1 MLPTVGADSVKIIRY
16 SAEVAGRVMGIA
28 AMTNLVPEATRR
40 AALTQC
46 GNAILTVNQAL
57 LTAFFARI
65 QFESIDQR
73 VSFGKGK
80 GIDRG
85 FDAVVATI
93 SESVRTSLADRH
105 TSNPDYRAI
114 FPNGTEEM
122 TSPTIRED
130 EAIAEELRSALA
142 ASNLTVKSDAL
153 ALIDTAVPVIGPA
166 ATALRNAEQHLNGL
180 VQAELNAR
188 KDVVD
193 ALWEQRKIVETQ
205 LGRAGKALARF
216 VFFDFR
222 KAGESE
228 TATPAPPETGNTPPA
243 VGG

>member
-1 MLPTVGADSVKIIRY
+1 MIPDVGADSVKITRY
-16 SAEVAGRVMGIA
+16 GAQVSGRIFGIA
-28 AMTNLVPEATRR
+28 AMPILVPDATRR
-40 AALTQC
+40 AALSQC
-46 GNAILTVNQAL
+46 GNIILAATQGLHN
-57 LTAFFARI
+57 AFVARI

-73 VSFGKGK
+73 VLFGKGK

-142 ASNLTVKSDAL
+142 ASNLSVKTQAL
-153 ALIDTAVPVIGPA
+153 ALVDVAIPVVGPA
-166 ATALRNAEQHLNGL
+166 ATALRNADQHLNEL
-180 VQAELNAR
+180 FQAELNAR
-188 KDVVD
+188 KAVVD
-193 ALWEQRKIVETQ
+193 ALWEQRKVVETQ
-205 LGRAGKALARF
+205 FGRAGRALARF

-222 KAGESE
+222 NAGESE

>member
-1 MLPTVGADSVKIIRY
+1 MLPTVGADSVKITRY
-16 SAEVAGRVMGIA
+16 AAEVAGRIQGIA
-28 AMTNLVPEATRR
+28 AMQILVPDATRR
-40 AALTQC
+40 AALSQC
-46 GNAILTVNQAL
+46 GNIILAATQAL
-57 LTAFFARI
+57 HNAYVARI
-65 QFESIDQR
+65 QYESIDQR
-73 VSFGKGK
+73 VLFGKGK

-85 FDAVVATI
+85 FEAAIATI
-93 SESVRTSLADRH
+93 SESVRTSLPDRH

-153 ALIDTAVPVIGPA
+153 ALLDNVVPVIGPA

-180 VQAELNAR
+180 FQAELNAR
-188 KDVVD
+188 KAVVD

-222 KAGESE
+222 NAGETE